1 MNQSMM
7 LYTIGI
13 NIIADTGVTIRNLKL
28 VSISCVI
35 AGPGCM
41 MWSCELK
48 EGLGY
53 GLGLPLNY
61 K

>member
-1 MNQSMM
+1 MM